1 MKLSERM
8 TEWNSA
14 VENADWLL
22 DYSLDTASPEQLFRA
37 LQDVGR
43 FGAARALRVAG
54 TPLGYFSNTHFPV
67 DKASSGMVK
76 GQKTVRKQQRKA
88 KK

>member
-1 MKLSERM
+1 MKLSEKM

-14 VENADWLL
+14 VQNADWLL
-22 DYSLDTASPEQLFRA
+22 DYSLDTASPEQLFTA

-54 TPLGYFSNTHFPV
+54 EPLGYFRAKKDFPV
-67 DKASSGMVK
+67 DKKRRDMVK
-76 GQKTVRKQQRKA
+76 TKTVRNRKA